1 MIESMLITIT
11 LIVKLLLSPPIPF
24 DNGRY
29 MMPGPAG
36 AALGEAVGSIGTDS
50 GGPGGRDDDD
60 EKKKRKK
67 KQEDNGKK
75 KPKTKALPNGG
86 TGAVEDAAKQR
97 ISKALRR
104 GRRGQIL
111 ADVTEEDKQ
120 QALFGGRPGGRKTLS
135 GII

>member
-1 MIESMLITIT
+1 MIESMLITIV

-50 GGPGGRDDDD
+50 GGPGGRGGGNGD
-60 EKKKRKK
+60 EKKRRKK

-86 TGAVEDAAKQR
+86 TGAAENADRQR

-120 QALFGGRPGGRKTLS
+120 QALFGGRPGGRKVL
-135 GII
+135 